1 MGRVLFFAAAVACAA
16 ALYDASDA
24 VVQLT
29 DKDFDKTT
37 RHGVWLVEVYAPW
50 CGHCKAA
57 APEVKQA
64 AKLLKGVGNVAVVDG
79 DKAGS
84 ATAQKLGVKGFPTF
98 KLIVDGKATDYNG
111 ARDAK
116 AMVGAIMQ
124 ATGELMKTRLGG
136 KSAGGN
142 GGGGGGSSG
151 GGGGKPSAGKPSGG
165 PGPSEPGGGKH
176 VITGT
181 AQNFDAEVLNSVEP
195 VLVEFYAPW

>member
-1 MGRVLFFAAAVACAA
+1 MMVRALIFAASLACAA

-37 RHGVWLVEVYAPW
+37 RSGVWLVEVYAPW

-64 AKLLKGVGNVAVVDG
+64 AKLLKGVGNIAVVDG
-79 DKAGS
+79 DKAGA

-116 AMVGAIMQ
+116 AMVNAIMQ
-124 ATGELMKTRLGG
+124 ATGELMKTRMGG
-136 KSAGGN
+136 KAS
-142 GGGGGGSSG
+142 GGSSG
-151 GGGGKPSAGKPSGG
+151 GSGSGSKPSGSKQSGGG

-176 VITGT
+176 VVTGT
-181 AQNFDAEVLNSVEP
+181 AQNFDDEVLNSVDP